1 MSIRC
6 VCPNGHVLKV
16 KESLAGKS
24 GRCPV
29 CQARVKIP
37 KPRPPRMS
45 EDAILDIL
53 GQEDPIPHVATP
65 EPPEPAVDRQPKE
78 DQEQA
83 VHPKHCYKCQREFPD
98 SYHMCPFCHTYIA
111 TLHDF

>member
-1 MSIRC
+1 MSIQC

-24 GRCPV
+24 GLCPV
-29 CQARVKIP
+29 CRAHVDIP
-37 KPRPPRMS
+37 ELAAPRMS

-53 GQEDPIPHVATP
+53 GQGDSIPHAAPP
-65 EPPEPAVDRQPKE
+65 EPPKPVEDDRSE
-78 DQEQA
+78 ADQEQA
-83 VHPKHCYKCQREFPD
+83 VHPKHCYKCQREFPGT
-98 SYHMCPFCHTYIA
+98 YHMCPFCHTYIA